1 MIDLDYIKRS
11 LDKKAKENKA
21 FGKSYFINYNDMIIT
36 KIKKN
41 LNNIFDNECI
51 AYFCKYYR
59 ERLNLN
65 FEFYYNN
72 DQVVTV
78 LPILDCVKSR
88 QVEEE
93 KLLKNTNIILDKFV
107 KENDTLKK
115 ILITPELYVKA
126 YCEDCGNDNFFIY
139 NDEYYLLDL
148 ETFYFCIYTPEGH
161 SIGLTGVKEEY
172 ENIVKSYNGS
182 KQCEKAIRMDNM
194 LMY

>member
-1 MIDLDYIKRS
+1 MIDLDYIKHR

-21 FGKSYFINYNDMIIT
+21 FGKSYFIDYNDMIIT

-172 ENIVKSYNGS
+172 ENIVKAYNGS

>member
-1 MIDLDYIKRS
+1 MIDLDYIKCS

-21 FGKSYFINYNDMIIT
+21 FGKLYFIDYNNMTIT

-65 FEFYYNN
+65 FEFYYDN
-72 DQVVTV
+72 DQVITV
-78 LPILDCVKSR
+78 LPILDCVKNM

-139 NDEYYLLDL
+139 NEEYYLLDL

>member
-21 FGKSYFINYNDMIIT
+21 FGKSYFIDYNDMIIT

-139 NDEYYLLDL
+139 KDEYYLLDL

-172 ENIVKSYNGS
+172 ANIVKAYNGS
-182 KQCEKAIRMDNM
+182 KRCEKAIRMDNM

>member
-21 FGKSYFINYNDMIIT
+21 FGKSYFIDYNDMIIT

-139 NDEYYLLDL
+139 KDEYYLLDL

-161 SIGLTGVKEEY
+161 SIGVTGVKEEY

-182 KQCEKAIRMDNM
+182 KRCEKDIRMDNM

>member
-1 MIDLDYIKRS
+1 MIDLDYIKCS

-21 FGKSYFINYNDMIIT
+21 FGKSYFIDYNDMIIV

-41 LNNIFDNECI
+41 LNNIFDNECM